1 MAQKTFFGR
10 LRSLTRLVVG
20 GALLGLERLQNNL
33 DDWEQDPLVVD
44 ETRPRDAAS
53 LAALPDSRKPP
64 LNPLGDAAPL
74 PKERAALVGLL
85 FEVEDHLQDSLAF
98 GSRMLN
104 LVGRVVQPLA
114 RPALENKWI
123 NRLAARGEAEVAR
136 WQARGSLES
145 AAGKQLAQTALENT
159 VDAYIVSLT
168 NNPEVRELVQ
178 TQSTSLANEAI
189 EEVRERAVSAD
200 KLLEGMLRSLL
211 RRTPRKFLPPPPVEV
226 RESATKLRPP
236 VEG

>member
-10 LRSLTRLVVG
+10 LRSLTRLTIG

-33 DDWEQDPLVVD
+33 DEWEQTPLIVD
-44 ETRPRDAAS
+44 ETHSRDAAS
-53 LAALPDSRKPP
+53 PTGLPDSHKPP
-64 LNPLGDAAPL
+64 SNLPEGGAP
-74 PKERAALVGLL
+74 PSKTRAALVGLL
-85 FEVEDHLQDSLAF
+85 FEVEDHLQDSLQL
-98 GSRMLN
+98 GGRVLN
-104 LVGRVVQPLA
+104 LVGRVMTPLA
-114 RPALENKWI
+114 RPVVENRWV

-145 AAGKQLAQTALENT
+145 AAGKQLAQTALKNT
-159 VDAYIVSLT
+159 VNAYIESLT

-178 TQSTSLANEAI
+178 TQSTGLANEAI

-200 KLLEGMLRSLL
+200 KLLEGMLRALF
-211 RRTPRKFLPPPPVEV
+211 RRTPRKLLPPPPIEV

-236 VEG
+236 QE